1 MPVSNSC
8 GNLKIIN
15 TNRYKEDKMLDKIKE
30 ILAQYVEVELD
41 EVTEDSRLAEDL
53 GLSSFSMMSMMG
65 EFEEVFGITVD
76 ETELTEVATIG
87 DIMEYIKKKGG
98 K

>member
-1 MPVSNSC
+1 
-8 GNLKIIN
+8 
-15 TNRYKEDKMLDKIKE
+15 MLDKIKE
-30 ILAQYVEVELD
+30 ILAQYADVELD
-41 EVTEDSRLAEDL
+41 DVTEDSRLAEDL

-76 ETELTEVATIG
+76 EAELTEVATIG
-87 DIMEYIKKKGG
+87 DVMEYIKKKGG

>member
-1 MPVSNSC
+1 
-8 GNLKIIN
+8 
-15 TNRYKEDKMLDKIKE
+15 MLDKIKE
-30 ILAQYVEVELD
+30 ILAQYADVDLD

-76 ETELTEVATIG
+76 ESELTEVATIG

>member
-1 MPVSNSC
+1 
-8 GNLKIIN
+8 
-15 TNRYKEDKMLDKIKE
+15 MLDRIKE
-30 ILAQYVEVELD
+30 ILAQYVDVEPD

-65 EFEEVFGITVD
+65 EFEEAFGITVD
-76 ETELTEVATIG
+76 EAELTEIATIG

>member
-1 MPVSNSC
+1 
-8 GNLKIIN
+8 
-15 TNRYKEDKMLDKIKE
+15 MLDKIKE

>member
-1 MPVSNSC
+1 
-8 GNLKIIN
+8 
-15 TNRYKEDKMLDKIKE
+15 MLDKIKE
-30 ILAQYVEVELD
+30 ILAQYADVELD
-41 EVTEDSRLAEDL
+41 DVTEDSRLAEDL

-65 EFEEVFGITVD
+65 ELEEAFGITVD

-87 DIMEYIKKKGG
+87 DVMEYIKKKGG